1 MAEQRSPM
9 KEFRLL
15 DKKRAAEGLTPA
27 EEARH
32 AQLKELVGPE
42 LGAGA
47 PRGGFDVD
55 AAAAMLRDSLQPAGA
70 RNRPPPAPEPPAPL
84 APAAGLASTLEAE
97 LFGPGDDAGPE
108 PDPFLGAALTE
119 PFDPAAQPADEDA
132 SAAALFDA
140 PEDDAAYA
148 ASAAVEGEAAWAPGE
163 EAAQARDAGVAPYD
177 ASQPYDPGAAPYDPN
192 QPYDPSAPPY
202 DASQP
207 YDPNAPPYDASQ
219 PYDPNAPPYD
229 PNQPYDPNAPP
240 YDPNQPY
247 DPAAAPYDPNQPYDP
262 AAAPYDPSQPYDPNA
277 PPYDASQPY
286 DPGAPPYDPSQPYDP
301 GAAPYDPN
309 QPYDPN
315 APVSAAE
322 PYDPDAALQGEP
334 AAWAGPEPFEPTSPD
349 AAGPGGAPWD
359 PGTLVDAAEPPEA
372 GAADSPAFAEPV
384 FGTEPW
390 EATDA
395 PGDGDPFAATQELF
409 APSTDAAVSP
419 DPAPSFVSEAE
430 SLPPAGWD
438 AEPEPAA
445 TAPVQP
451 SALGEYDETG
461 AVPAPA
467 DDAGLES
474 MLPFDPAAAAAL
486 APGDVPEG
494 FAAETGEYDD
504 TAAFERTFPEVAP
517 PDLPNDGT
525 GFQAAQAMAPE
536 HPAPFGEEALDD
548 PFELASGGS
557 FDASAAAAA
566 PDWAGA
572 PPEPPWAQG
581 EPGPTSADAPLAVE
595 PLEVEAPAAQAA
607 EVEAPEASDELEGL
621 DASAAAA
628 FTEETT
634 EPSIPEVS
642 AGLAVPET
650 AAELASSPEAGLA
663 ETPGD
668 ASPPEQ
674 AAATDL
680 EDFAIDVDVD
690 IDVDAPADAAEP
702 SRSAG
707 AVEAPVDPADLAGSA
722 ALSAELPELPADP
735 DADPSA
741 DLAPELPAALP
752 GPEPVLDFS
761 RPDFS
766 EGDEGGGDPY
776 PAPSAPPAS
785 APPPSQPPARA
796 ASALPHLE
804 LEDAAS
810 PPEDIPTIEGEEI
823 LEEVADGAGAPP
835 QPLDFA
841 PPGEALDAPQPPPPA
856 PAPPSL
862 PPSAA
867 IAPKVDPAP
876 EPPPAISCH
885 LPGVHRVVVHT
896 VEGQVRRG
904 LLEEPDL
911 GAPNLAL
918 APQPGAA
925 AEDVPTDKVK
935 AIFFMLAP
943 GEQAPAATGK
953 KVRVTFKDGRQVA
966 GFSPDYAE
974 DGPGFFMVPGDTRT
988 NTGRI
993 WVYRAAARAISV
1005 S

>member
-1 MAEQRSPM
+1 M
-9 KEFRLL
+9 
-15 DKKRAAEGLTPA
+15 
-27 EEARH
+27 
-32 AQLKELVGPE
+32 
-42 LGAGA
+42 
-47 PRGGFDVD
+47 
-55 AAAAMLRDSLQPAGA
+55 
-70 RNRPPPAPEPPAPL
+70 
-84 APAAGLASTLEAE
+84 
-97 LFGPGDDAGPE
+97 
-108 PDPFLGAALTE
+108 
-119 PFDPAAQPADEDA
+119 
-132 SAAALFDA
+132 
-140 PEDDAAYA
+140 
-148 ASAAVEGEAAWAPGE
+148 
-163 EAAQARDAGVAPYD
+163 
-177 ASQPYDPGAAPYDPN
+177 
-192 QPYDPSAPPY
+192 
-202 DASQP
+202 
-207 YDPNAPPYDASQ
+207 
-219 PYDPNAPPYD
+219 
-229 PNQPYDPNAPP
+229 
-240 YDPNQPY
+240 
-247 DPAAAPYDPNQPYDP
+247 
-262 AAAPYDPSQPYDPNA
+262 
-277 PPYDASQPY
+277 
-286 DPGAPPYDPSQPYDP
+286 
-301 GAAPYDPN
+301 
-309 QPYDPN
+309 
-315 APVSAAE
+315 SAAE
-322 PYDPDAALQGEP
+322 PYDPDASLQGEP

-349 AAGPGGAPWD
+349 AAGPEGAPWD

-372 GAADSPAFAEPV
+372 FAADWPASAEPV
-384 FGTEPW
+384 AGAEPW

-395 PGDGDPFAATQELF
+395 PRDGDPFAATQELF
-409 APSTDAAVSP
+409 APSIDAADSP
-419 DPAPSFVSEAE
+419 DPAPSFAAEAE

-438 AEPEPAA
+438 AEPEPAE

-504 TAAFERTFPEVAP
+504 TAAFERTFPELAP

-557 FDASAAAAA
+557 FDANAAAAA

-572 PPEPPWAQG
+572 APTPPWEQG
-581 EPGPTSADAPLAVE
+581 PEALLPTE
-595 PLEVEAPAAQAA
+595 PLEVEAPESSAGLEAA
-607 EVEAPEASDELEGL
+607 
-621 DASAAAA
+621 DASAAASSDA
-628 FTEETT
+628 TAELFV
-634 EPSIPEVS
+634 PEAS
-642 AGLAVPET
+642 AGLAVPER
-650 AAELASSPEAGLA
+650 ASAPPEPGL
-663 ETPGD
+663 EPEEV
-668 ASPPEQ
+668 SPPGQ
-674 AAATDL
+674 GAATDL

-702 SRSAG
+702 SPSASADL
-707 AVEAPVDPADLAGSA
+707 AVEAPAGPVNPADLAGPVDPADLAGPA
-722 ALSAELPELPADP
+722 ALAAELPELPADP

-741 DLAPELPAALP
+741 DLAPELPAVLP

-766 EGDEGGGDPY
+766 EGDEGDADPY
-776 PAPSAPPAS
+776 PAPSAPTASTPSAS
-785 APPPSQPPARA
+785 APPPSRPPARA
-796 ASALPHLE
+796 ATALPHLE

-841 PPGEALDAPQPPPPA
+841 PPGEVPDAPQPPLPA

-867 IAPKVDPAP
+867 ASAPEVLAAP

-911 GAPNLAL
+911 GAPSLAL

-974 DGPGFFMVPGDTRT
+974 GGPGFFMVPGDTRT